1 MNEDKVLQ
9 SQADDAAN
17 DALEQETGLQN
28 EEAEVST
35 SPEAETETT
44 ELTDTQ
50 ETVESEEAGES
61 VEESETV
68 ETEAEEEET
77 AETDDVV
84 AEESEEAEEETTPD
98 NEDDEDMDSQDNE
111 SGDVSFTD
119 FIDNIPELRR
129 GVIVKGVIVRYDND
143 TVYVDVR
150 DKSEGKVPLREFT
163 SDPDFDLD
171 KAIEEREK
179 VDVYVRNI
187 RQTDAGKEIL
197 LSKSKVDFGKN
208 KTVVEDAFNDK
219 TPLEVKVINVVK
231 DGVIATYGGVDIY
244 IHRTQL
250 EMSTVKD
257 LEPYRG
263 QTIEILVTQ
272 FDPDRRR
279 LRVSGS
285 RRSLLNMRRKERSK
299 EVWATIEVGDIYEG
313 VVRNLT
319 DFGVFVDIGGVD
331 GLVHISEL
339 SWKRIKHPSEIVSVD
354 DVIQVYVKDFDKER
368 KRISLGYRRI
378 DDDPYADIEERF
390 PVGSIIKGKV
400 VRMFN
405 FGAFV
410 EIDEGVDA
418 LCHISQISNLRLN
431 HPEEVLEVGQEIEAR
446 VIDVSN
452 DDRKISISIRD
463 VMPIDT
469 RPDGSV
475 PETLEDQSER
485 QSGGGG
491 GGRRRKGGRDSGPT
505 TYRDSSDTG
514 SAPDTTMLDAARAA
528 GLLDDEDDVEDEV
541 ESDEVVAT
549 EEAVEAEETVET
561 EEAVET
567 EDTVVAEETE
577 TEEEKVEE

>member
-1 MNEDKVLQ
+1 MNEDMVLK
-9 SQADDAAN
+9 SQADDTENGNSEAQSTELGREEEAVTTSAVAETN
-17 DALEQETGLQN
+17 DTAEQE
-28 EEAEVST
+28 EVS
-35 SPEAETETT
+35 E
-44 ELTDTQ
+44 DGDQTQ
-50 ETVESEEAGES
+50 AAES

-68 ETEAEEEET
+68 EPEAETEATVDAAEET
-77 AETDDVV
+77 ASDED
-84 AEESEEAEEETTPD
+84 E
-98 NEDDEDMDSQDNE
+98 EDDDNSQE

-119 FIDNIPELRR
+119 FIDNIPEMRR
-129 GVIVKGVIVRYDND
+129 GIIVKGVIVRYDND
-143 TVYVDVR
+143 TVYIDVR

-171 KAIEEREK
+171 QAIEDREEI
-179 VDVYVRNI
+179 DVYVRNI
-187 RQTDAGKEIL
+187 RTTDAGKEIL

-208 KTVVEDAFNDK
+208 KEVVEQAYNEK

-257 LEPYRG
+257 LEAYRG

-285 RRSLLNMRRKERSK
+285 RRSLLNARRKERAK
-299 EVWATIEVGDIYEG
+299 EVWETIEVGDIYEG

-319 DFGVFVDIGGVD
+319 DFGAFVDIGGVD

-339 SWKRIKHPSEIVSVD
+339 SWKRIKHPSEVINVD

-378 DDDPYADIEERF
+378 EDDPYAEIEERF
-390 PVGSIIKGKV
+390 PVGSIITGKV

-410 EIDEGVDA
+410 EIDDGVDA

-431 HPEEVLEVGQEIEAR
+431 HPEEVLEVGQTVEAR

-452 DDRKISISIRD
+452 HDRKISISIRD
-463 VMPIDT
+463 VNPIDT
-469 RPDGSV
+469 RPDGTV
-475 PETLEDQSER
+475 PESLEDSGSR
-485 QSGGGG
+485 QAGGGNT
-491 GGRRRKGGRDSGPT
+491 GGRRRKGGKGRDGGPT
-505 TYRDSSDTG
+505 TYRDSSD
-514 SAPDTTMLDAARAA
+514 SDSSVDTTMLDAARAA
-528 GLLDDEDDVEDEV
+528 GLLGSDDDEDDDYADE
-541 ESDEVVAT
+541 
-549 EEAVEAEETVET
+549 EETVEVQDSG
-561 EEAVET
+561 AET
-567 EDTVVAEETE
+567 AEETE
-577 TEEEKVEE
+577 TVEAVEEVEADETDTEEEKTEE

>member
-1 MNEDKVLQ
+1 MNEDMVLK
-9 SQADDAAN
+9 SQADDTENGNSEAQSTELGREEEAVTTSAVAETN
-17 DALEQETGLQN
+17 DTAEQE
-28 EEAEVST
+28 EVS
-35 SPEAETETT
+35 E
-44 ELTDTQ
+44 DGDQTQ
-50 ETVESEEAGES
+50 AAES

-68 ETEAEEEET
+68 EPEAETEATVDAAEET
-77 AETDDVV
+77 ASDED
-84 AEESEEAEEETTPD
+84 E
-98 NEDDEDMDSQDNE
+98 EDDDNSQE

-119 FIDNIPELRR
+119 FIDNIPEMRR
-129 GVIVKGVIVRYDND
+129 GIIVKGVIVRYDND

-171 KAIEEREK
+171 QAIEDREEI
-179 VDVYVRNI
+179 DVYVRNI
-187 RQTDAGKEIL
+187 RTTDAGKEIL

-208 KTVVEDAFNDK
+208 KEVVEQAYNEK

-257 LEPYRG
+257 LEAYRG

-285 RRSLLNMRRKERSK
+285 RRSLLNARRKERAK
-299 EVWATIEVGDIYEG
+299 EVWETIEVGDIYEG

-319 DFGVFVDIGGVD
+319 DFGAFVDIGGVD

-339 SWKRIKHPSEIVSVD
+339 SWKRIKHPSEVINVD

-378 DDDPYADIEERF
+378 EDDPYAEIEERF
-390 PVGSIIKGKV
+390 PVGSIITGKV

-431 HPEEVLEVGQEIEAR
+431 HPEEVLEVGQTVEAR

-452 DDRKISISIRD
+452 HDRKISISIRD
-463 VMPIDT
+463 VNPIDT
-469 RPDGSV
+469 RPDGTV
-475 PETLEDQSER
+475 PESLEDSGSR
-485 QSGGGG
+485 QAGGGNT
-491 GGRRRKGGRDSGPT
+491 GGRRRKGGKGRDGGPT
-505 TYRDSSDTG
+505 TYRDSSD
-514 SAPDTTMLDAARAA
+514 SDSSVDTTMLDAARAA
-528 GLLDDEDDVEDEV
+528 GLLGSDDDEDDDYADE
-541 ESDEVVAT
+541 
-549 EEAVEAEETVET
+549 EETVEVQDSG
-561 EEAVET
+561 AET
-567 EDTVVAEETE
+567 AEETE
-577 TEEEKVEE
+577 TVEAVEEVEADETDTEEEKTEE

>member
-1 MNEDKVLQ
+1 MNEDMVLK
-9 SQADDAAN
+9 SQADDTENGNSEAQSAELGREEEAVTTSAVAETN
-17 DALEQETGLQN
+17 DTAEQE
-28 EEAEVST
+28 EVS
-35 SPEAETETT
+35 E
-44 ELTDTQ
+44 DGDQTQ
-50 ETVESEEAGES
+50 AAES

-68 ETEAEEEET
+68 EPEAETEATVDAAEET
-77 AETDDVV
+77 ASDED
-84 AEESEEAEEETTPD
+84 E
-98 NEDDEDMDSQDNE
+98 EDDDNSQE

-119 FIDNIPELRR
+119 FIDNIPEMRR
-129 GVIVKGVIVRYDND
+129 GIIVKGVIVRYDND

-171 KAIEEREK
+171 QAIEDREEI
-179 VDVYVRNI
+179 DVYVRNI
-187 RQTDAGKEIL
+187 RTTDAGKEIL

-208 KTVVEDAFNDK
+208 KEVVEQAYNEK

-257 LEPYRG
+257 LEAYRG

-285 RRSLLNMRRKERSK
+285 RRSLLNARRKERAK
-299 EVWATIEVGDIYEG
+299 EVWETIEVGDIYEG

-319 DFGVFVDIGGVD
+319 DFGAFVDIGGVD

-339 SWKRIKHPSEIVSVD
+339 SWKRIKHPSEVINVD

-378 DDDPYADIEERF
+378 EDDPYAEIEERF
-390 PVGSIIKGKV
+390 PVGSIITGKV

-431 HPEEVLEVGQEIEAR
+431 HPEEVLEVGQTVEAR

-452 DDRKISISIRD
+452 HDRKISISIRD
-463 VMPIDT
+463 VNPIDT
-469 RPDGSV
+469 RPDGTV
-475 PETLEDQSER
+475 PESLEDSGSR
-485 QSGGGG
+485 QAGGGNT
-491 GGRRRKGGRDSGPT
+491 GGRRRKGGKGRDGGPT
-505 TYRDSSDTG
+505 TYRDSSD
-514 SAPDTTMLDAARAA
+514 SDSSVDTTMLDAARAA
-528 GLLDDEDDVEDEV
+528 GLLGSDDDEDDDYADE
-541 ESDEVVAT
+541 
-549 EEAVEAEETVET
+549 EETVEVQDSG
-561 EEAVET
+561 AET
-567 EDTVVAEETE
+567 AEETE
-577 TEEEKVEE
+577 TVEAVEEVEADETDTEEEKTEE